1 LSLELDS
8 LFRPRSV
15 ALVGASHAEEK
26 VGGSVLKNLLRF
38 RGKVYPVN
46 PRYKELM
53 GLRAWPDIGSIPE
66 PVDLT
71 VVLRPSREV
80 PSILRELAGR
90 TKVAIISSSGFA
102 EVGEEGLQEEVK
114 RIGAEA
120 GVRLLGPNC
129 MGIYNPYHRLDTL
142 FFTHDRVKRPP
153 RGNVTII
160 SQSGAILTSLL
171 DLLAEEK
178 VGVSKA
184 LNYGNAVDIN
194 ESDLFGYVSGD
205 DRTELVVCYLESVE
219 DGRRFIGE
227 ARRLSRRKPLIV
239 LKAGKTEGGRAA
251 AHSHTGRLAGRYE
264 IFSAALRLFGIWEAP
279 TLDELFDSVKALSF
293 QRPSRG
299 HRVLVVTNG
308 GGSGALAADECIR
321 RGLQVPPLPA
331 ASRERLRGM
340 FPSFFSVN
348 NPFDLTAQV
357 RDLDYITVLE
367 ELSPHYDGFVIIAL
381 AGVTGITGAL
391 SGLLGDF
398 RTRAGK
404 PLVVHT
410 AQGTVARQLTRS
422 MEKSAIPVYAT
433 PEGAVRGLNALLR
446 CCLNP

>member
-1 LSLELDS
+1 MELDS

-26 VGGSVLKNLLRF
+26 VGGSVLKNLLMF
-38 RGKVYPVN
+38 KGKVYPVN

-53 GLRAWPDIGSIPE
+53 GLRAWPEIASIPE

-80 PSILRELAGR
+80 PSILRQLAGR

-102 EVGEEGLQEEVK
+102 EVGEVGLQEEVK
-114 RIGAEA
+114 KIGAET

-205 DRTELVVCYLESVE
+205 EKTELVVCYLESVE
-219 DGRRFIGE
+219 DGRRFIRE

-239 LKAGKTEGGRAA
+239 LKAGKTEGGREA

-264 IFSAALRLFGIWEAP
+264 IFSAALRQFGIWEAP
-279 TLDELFDSVKALSF
+279 TLDELFDSMKALSF
-293 QRPSRG
+293 QRPSGGR
-299 HRVLVVTNG
+299 RVLVVTNG

-321 RGLQVPPLPA
+321 RGLEVPPLPA
-331 ASRERLRGM
+331 ASRERLRGL
-340 FPSFFSVN
+340 FPAFFSVN

-357 RDLDYITVLE
+357 RDRDYITVLE

-398 RTRAGK
+398 QAKAAK

-410 AQGTVARQLTRS
+410 AQGTVARELKRA
-422 MEKSAIPVYAT
+422 MEKSGMPVYAT